1 MAEQG
6 PAEAVEMGM
15 DGLEGILGCY
25 QDVQGWD
32 QESQGVDGIKLG
44 KKCKKQEGFIYV
56 HWSQQTV
63 KEECIPSDK

>member
-32 QESQGVDGIKLG
+32 QERRGTDGIELG
-44 KKCKKQEGFIYV
+44 KNCQK
-56 HWSQQTV
+56 
-63 KEECIPSDK
+63 